1 MHKGKPIKTVLA
13 TACLLLITLITNAQ
27 TFTIQGVIYD
37 FYSKR
42 PIEAVSVQTTS
53 GHFAISDS
61 LGHYYLRV
69 EQGDQ
74 FWFSYLGKN
83 TQRYIVDT
91 VTNYN
96 SFDVALYIDARWLPN
111 VTVRNRNYRMDSLQ
125 NRKDYAKAFNFQ
137 KPQPFTTSTRSPS
150 TYVPGALTSGLD
162 LNALIESFQFKK
174 NRQMLA
180 LQNRLIQEEQDKY
193 INYRFSK
200 RLVKEVTKL
209 DTAYITHFLQL
220 YRPTYEAL
228 TQLNELELGYY
239 VQECYRDYMRN
250 RRYKLKPNL
259 PQ

>member
-1 MHKGKPIKTVLA
+1 MRTGKPIKGTIATVL
-13 TACLLLITLITNAQ
+13 LLFISIISNAQ

-42 PIEAVSVQTTS
+42 PVDAVSVQTSS
-53 GHFAISDS
+53 GRFAISDS
-61 LGHYYLRV
+61 AGHYYIRV

-74 FWFSYLGKN
+74 FWFSFLGKN

-111 VTVRNRNYRMDSLQ
+111 VTVRNKNYRVDSLQ
-125 NRKDYAKAFNFQ
+125 NRKDYAKVFNFK
-137 KPQPFTTSTRSPS
+137 KPEPFTTSTRPAN
-150 TYVPGALTSGLD
+150 TYVPGAVTSGLD

-180 LQNRLIQEEQDKY
+180 MQNRLLQEEQEKY
-193 INYRFSK
+193 IKYRFNK

-209 DTAYITHFLQL
+209 DTAYITHFLDL
-220 YRPTYEAL
+220 YKPTYEAL
-228 TQLNELELGYY
+228 TQLNEIELGYY

-250 RRYKLKPNL
+250 RRYKLKPTL